1 MPQPKPTGMEALVA
15 GAVGAV
21 LSALGFWA
29 LIAPRSFFDEIATF
43 DPYNRHLIQ
52 DIGAFQIGL
61 GLVLVLAVWA
71 RTDAL
76 TTAALGVG
84 LGTIAHL
91 GSHLMG
97 FGDGGR
103 PMLDVPSIGI
113 LGVVL
118 VWIGARRLGSDRTAQ
133 RR

>member
-1 MPQPKPTGMEALVA
+1 MEALVA

-76 TTAALGVG
+76 TAAALGVG

-97 FGDGGR
+97 LEDGGR
-103 PMLDVPSIGI
+103 PVLDVPSIGI